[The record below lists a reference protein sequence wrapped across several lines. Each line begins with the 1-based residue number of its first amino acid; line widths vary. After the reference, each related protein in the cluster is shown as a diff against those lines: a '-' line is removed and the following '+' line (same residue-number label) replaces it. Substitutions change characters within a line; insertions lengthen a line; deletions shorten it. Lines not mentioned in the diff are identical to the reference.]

1 MTAVTVIAGVVIET
15 VPGAQARVAI
25 RLARMPGIELA
36 GGDGDRR
43 IAAVWTGAGGR
54 DLEALSE
61 ALLAADPEILGI
73 FPTFVGEDDDAP
85 VTGPRG

>member
-1 MTAVTVIAGVVIET
+1 VTAVTVVAGVVIET

-54 DLEALSE
+54 DL
-61 ALLAADPEILGI
+61 
-73 FPTFVGEDDDAP
+73 
-85 VTGPRG
+85 